1 MDAVCGSAA
10 CFNGRAMDSPKG
22 VNLYADMSDELKEIP
37 GVDSRWE
44 TCLKIR
50 ALVVGGRNPV
60 EAALARW
67 QREHPKDFKAIMK
80 VMKMAAGSASRLT
93 SPKHVKK
100 SSDKSHGDVYE
111 MIAYTGVARLMFFYD
126 EADQSGIICTNEH
139 QKSQG
144 DQGAAFLLSARL
156 RDYYLGKRNTK

>member
-1 MDAVCGSAA
+1 
-10 CFNGRAMDSPKG
+10 MDSPKG

-80 VMKMAAGSASRLT
+80 VMKMAAGSASLPRQ
-93 SPKHVKK
+93 P
-100 SSDKSHGDVYE
+100 E
-111 MIAYTGVARLMFFYD
+111 ARQ
-126 EADQSGIICTNEH
+126 EVV
-139 QKSQG
+139 
-144 DQGAAFLLSARL
+144 
-156 RDYYLGKRNTK
+156 